1 MNKDN
6 KTLTLFPE
14 GNYVKTNQNY
24 NVIPFQIDRKY
35 INFLHN
41 AFDTKKTNYVKNEVT
56 AIQIHTTSSF
66 GKYLQLLVI
75 KSKIPVD
82 IKKSDYIFFYIN
94 DEGYSSGIYKLK
106 SGRFSLLEVPVDMS
120 KDLTNYI
127 HDYFISTMVSFVD
140 GYYESGKEI
149 MEGVVKFMD
158 KYNLWDHWDKRVLHR
173 QYYRDKKKGQADRL
187 VFFKK

>member
-1 MNKDN
+1 MNNEEKN
-6 KTLTLFPE
+6 LTLFPE
-14 GNYVKTNQNY
+14 ENYIKTNPNY
-24 NVIPFQIDRKY
+24 SVIPFRINSKY
-35 INFLHN
+35 INFMHK
-41 AFDTKKTNYVKNEVT
+41 AFNTKKTNYVKNEVT
-56 AIQIHTTSSF
+56 AIQIHNTSSF
-66 GKYLQLLVI
+66 GKYLQLLVV
-75 KSKIPVD
+75 KSKIPVS

-94 DEGYSSGIYKLK
+94 DKGYSSGIYKIK
-106 SGRFSLLEVPVDMS
+106 SGRFSLLEVPTDMY

-127 HDYFISTMVSFVD
+127 HDYFISSMVNFVD

-173 QYYRDKKKGQADRL
+173 QYYREKENGQANRL